1 MTHHCQF
8 PIQFLQFK
16 GKVCQGTKSKPSS
29 SLEKS
34 DLGDFTKVSFSVQH
48 ASWTASKASR
58 WGTRRGRSCPVL
70 KELRGQQVNRPISGL
85 REASEEQRAVG
96 GAGGGSSSHCRCLR
110 GSDREELSLPG
121 VLSRASSKGSARK
134 GIRTFWELQGGQG
147 VQKRVPAG
155 KTGGAGE
162 DRVAGSL
169 SDQLKPYG
177 P

>member
-1 MTHHCQF
+1 M
-8 PIQFLQFK
+8 
-16 GKVCQGTKSKPSS
+16 
-29 SLEKS
+29 
-34 DLGDFTKVSFSVQH
+34 
-48 ASWTASKASR
+48 
-58 WGTRRGRSCPVL
+58 
-70 KELRGQQVNRPISGL
+70 
-85 REASEEQRAVG
+85 G

-121 VLSRASSKGSARK
+121 VLSRASGKGSARK

-177 P
+177 SVKRLDEDGSGGVWLWPRGRLAAMETS